1 MNRLISSLKKN
12 GFDISSEF
20 GALKLN
26 FLISMLVI
34 MALLVVNTNFLEGT
48 VSSVVLKQLV
58 SLGFVVMLIVSCY
71 SIGYRSK
78 QQP

>member
-12 GFDISSEF
+12 GFDISSEL

-26 FLISMLVI
+26 FLISQLII
-34 MALLVVNTNFLEGT
+34 MALLVANTNFLEGT

-58 SLGFVVMLIVSCY
+58 LLGLVVMLIVGCY

-78 QQP
+78 

>member
-1 MNRLISSLKKN
+1 VNRLISSLKKN
-12 GFDISSEF
+12 GFDISSEL

-26 FLISMLVI
+26 FLISQLII
-34 MALLVVNTNFLEGT
+34 MALLVANTNFLEGT

-58 SLGFVVMLIVSCY
+58 LLGLVVMLIVGCY

-78 QQP
+78 